1 VVESAWLEVLVAVT
15 LFGAMFLPLE
25 LSYRLGYRRK
35 VARGD
40 GAQLGPIQG
49 AVLGLLALLLGF
61 SFAGATS
68 RFVARQDLI
77 VSEANAIGTAYFRAD
92 LLDEPYR
99 RELRELLRTYT
110 AVRIAWFNEMN
121 LERQASLGRDAERLH
136 PRIFQAAAQG
146 VERVPQFAVVV
157 LQPVNEVI
165 DLHTARISALWRHL
179 PLLVIAALVV
189 CAALGLVT
197 VGYSCGLARR
207 RSLVFSYALGL
218 LIAAALW
225 MTIDLDYPRRGLMR
239 VNQQPMIDLQATLSA
254 EATDVVQE
262 LGP

>member
-1 VVESAWLEVLVAVT
+1 VVESAWLEVLIVAGLVGT
-15 LFGAMFLPLE
+15 MFLALE

-35 VARGD
+35 VARGEEV
-40 GAQLGPIQG
+40 QLGPIQG

-61 SFAGATS
+61 SFAGSTT
-68 RFVARQDLI
+68 RFIARQDLI
-77 VSEANAIGTAYFRAD
+77 VSEANAIGTSYFRAD

-99 RELRELLRTYT
+99 HELRELLRTYT

-121 LERQASLGRDAERLH
+121 LERQASLGRDAGRLH
-136 PRIFQAAAQG
+136 PRSFQAAAQG
-146 VERVPQFAVVV
+146 VERAPQFAVVV

-165 DLHTARISALWRHL
+165 DLHAARVSALWRHL

-197 VGYSCGLARR
+197 VGYSCGLARH
-207 RSLVFSYALGL
+207 RSLVFSYAFAL

-225 MTIDLDYPRRGLMR
+225 MTIDLGYPRRGLMR
-239 VNQQPMIDLQATLSA
+239 VNQQPMVDLQATFSA
-254 EATDVVQE
+254 EPADVR
-262 LGP
+262 